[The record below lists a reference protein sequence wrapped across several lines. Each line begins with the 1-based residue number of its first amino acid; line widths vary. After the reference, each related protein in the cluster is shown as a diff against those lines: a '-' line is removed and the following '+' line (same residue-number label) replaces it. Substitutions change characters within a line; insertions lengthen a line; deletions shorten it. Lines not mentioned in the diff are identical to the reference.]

1 MASEKSRILNLLRDG
16 AITPDEAERLLDAL
30 ESREKPAPEPVEA
43 VVLKD
48 TRGRKPKKLRIMV
61 DSNEKSSGKAKVNVS
76 IPISLVRSLGPIALS
91 SIPKDARREMEAQGV
106 DIKAIFAQVEEL
118 IESGSEEDFVNVDT
132 GDGEGTEGAKV
143 RVYVE

>member
-1 MASEKSRILNLLRDG
+1 MASEKSRILNLLKDG

-30 ESREKPAPEPVEA
+30 ESRENPAPEPVEA

-48 TRGRKPKKLRIMV
+48 TRGRKPKKLRITV

-106 DIKAIFAQVEEL
+106 DIKAILAQVEEL

-132 GDGEGTEGAKV
+132 GNGEGEEGAKV